1 MSKMA
6 KPGLVVGVD
15 FGMTHTGVAYGFSD
29 SRGSLEPRLLQSGWP
44 GRENAQ
50 VFKVPTIVVYKNKK
64 MSLSSKL
71 TSYGFL
77 SEQHD
82 ERYSPRRI
90 AHSKFKLCLDED
102 LIPPH
107 LSHKEV
113 QRWYQDYL
121 KEIYSHVE
129 EQLKSTYP
137 KKWKGKVEFVFSFPT
152 QFSDEARQHFE
163 RVIKAAGFG
172 SCEGHQAFVTLRE
185 SQAAAICA
193 SREKSE
199 ELEVG
204 QLMMVLDAG
213 GGTTDIGILEVVA
226 NSDDQSQLKEVN
238 KEFGGSIGST
248 KIDDGFRSYLEA
260 VLIKINNDNPDTFR
274 VPQTTAEKVTNSGEF
289 QTYKCQL
296 GTRAMNGLKV
306 LPITI
311 PGLPEGYENLAL
323 EIQGGKISYPKMK
336 LEKLFNEQL
345 TKLFEKLDDQLTRFA
360 KKRPGQRISYL
371 ILSGGLGSS
380 AYLKDAIE
388 KRYCENGTHASFLT
402 KKMEILKASHPQ
414 EVVAKGLVINR
425 LQKMKIGTSVLTSR
439 ISVNSVGL
447 VTDVLYNPAKHINAK
462 VHKALNGQKYADNAI
477 NWLIREGDPLNEG
490 EAKTQVVTNL
500 FEKGSSRNWKSKYY
514 ISTAERNA
522 LPDFLPS
529 NNEILQEID
538 INMSQV
544 PLDSP
549 YITKSRDVHLTGIST
564 YYSAKYTV
572 KVIVEPGNVEFE
584 IWFGGKRYSRD
595 SLDNVVKW
603 TLRKVK
609 ARDSTSF

>member
-1 MSKMA
+1 MA

-15 FGMTHTGVAYGFSD
+15 FGMTHTGVAYGFGD
-29 SRGSLEPRLLQSGWP
+29 SKASLEPRLLQSGWP
-44 GRENAQ
+44 GKEHAQ
-50 VFKVPTIVVYKNKK
+50 VFKVPTIVVYEKK
-64 MSLSSKL
+64 KKSLPSEL

-77 SEQHD
+77 SEQHN
-82 ERYSPRRI
+82 ERYSPERI
-90 AHSKFKLCLDED
+90 AFSKFKLCLDEK
-102 LIPPH
+102 LIPDSV
-107 LSHKEV
+107 SHKEV

-121 KEIYSHVE
+121 REIYSHVE

-152 QFSDEARQHFE
+152 QFTDEARQHFE

-226 NSDDQSQLKEVN
+226 NSDDQSQLKEVHG
-238 KEFGGSIGST
+238 EFGGTIGST
-248 KIDDGFRSYLEA
+248 KIDDGFTTYLEDI
-260 VLIKINNDNPDTFR
+260 LIKINHDKPGTFQ
-274 VPQTTAEKVTNSGEF
+274 VPKTTAEKVTNSEEF

-296 GTRAMNGLKV
+296 GTRTMKGLKV

-311 PGLPEGYENLAL
+311 PGLPEDYENLAL
-323 EIQGGKISYPKMK
+323 EIQGGKISYKKLK

-345 TKLFEKLDDQLTRFA
+345 TKLFKKLDEQLTRFA
-360 KKRPGQRISYL
+360 KKTPGQHISYL
-371 ILSGGLGSS
+371 VLSGGLGSS
-380 AYLKDAIE
+380 AYLQDAIK
-388 KRYCENGTHASFLT
+388 KRYCENGTNASFQT

-447 VTDVLYNPAKHINAK
+447 VTDIRYDPAKHANAT
-462 VHKALNGQKYADNAI
+462 VHKALNGRKYADNAI
-477 NWLIREGDPLNEG
+477 KWLIREGDPLTEG
-490 EAKTQVVTNL
+490 EAEQQIVKKM
-500 FEKGSSRNWKSKYY
+500 FERGSSRKWKSKFYV
-514 ISTAERNA
+514 STAERDA

-529 NNEILQEID
+529 KNEILHEIAID
-538 INMSQV
+538 MSQV
-544 PLDSP
+544 PLDDP
-549 YITKSRDVHLTGIST
+549 NITKSRNVRLRA
-564 YYSAKYTV
+564 YYSTQYTV

-584 IWFGGKRYSRD
+584 IWFGDERYSRD
-595 SLDNVVKW
+595 NLDNVVKW

-609 ARDSTSF
+609 ANGSNSS

>member
-1 MSKMA
+1 MA
-6 KPGLVVGVD
+6 KPDLVIGVD

-29 SRGSLEPRLLQSGWP
+29 SKGSLEPRLLQSGWP

-50 VFKVPTIVVYKNKK
+50 VFKVPTIVVYKNQKL
-64 MSLSSKL
+64 SLSPKL

-82 ERYSPRRI
+82 ERYSPTRI

-102 LIPPH
+102 LIPPN

-129 EQLKSTYP
+129 EHFKSTHP

-152 QFSDEARQHFE
+152 QFSDKARQHFE

-172 SCEGHQAFVTLRE
+172 VCEGHQAFVTLRE

-199 ELEVG
+199 ELQVG

-226 NSDDQSQLKEVN
+226 NSDDHSQLKEVN

-248 KIDDGFRSYLEA
+248 KIDDGFRSYLEG
-260 VLIKINNDNPDTFR
+260 VLIKINDDRPNTFQD
-274 VPQTTAEKVTNSGEF
+274 PQTTAEKVANSEEF

-323 EIQGGKISYPKMK
+323 GIQGGKISYQKLK
-336 LEKLFNEQL
+336 LEKLFVTQL
-345 TKLFEKLDDQLTRFA
+345 NNLFEKLDDQLTRFSRT
-360 KKRPGQRISYL
+360 RPGQHISYL

-380 AYLKDAIE
+380 VYLKDAIE
-388 KRYCENGTHASFLT
+388 KRYCGNGTHASFLT
-402 KKMEILKASHPQ
+402 KKMEILKAEHPQ

-447 VTDVLYNPAKHINAK
+447 VTDILYNPAKHTNAK
-462 VHKALNGQKYADNAI
+462 VHRALNGQKYASNAI
-477 NWLIREGDPLNEG
+477 SWLIREGDALKEG
-490 EAKTQVVTNL
+490 EPKTMVVKQL
-500 FEKGSSRNWKSKYY
+500 FQKGSSQKWKSKFYVSY
-514 ISTAERNA
+514 ADRNA
-522 LPDFLPS
+522 LPAFLPS
-529 NNEILQEID
+529 ENAILQELD
-538 INMSQV
+538 VDMSRV

-549 YITKSRDVHLTGIST
+549 HITKFNDIHLTGLST
-564 YYSAKYTV
+564 YYKASYTV

-595 SLDNVVKW
+595 NLDNLVKW
-603 TLRKVK
+603 TLR
-609 ARDSTSF
+609 RD